1 MAIDQSLLLKI
12 KTSLRIS
19 HSVLDEDLSD
29 TIAAG
34 LQHLKICGRK
44 EYPDDPVK
52 AAEYQRRYDA
62 MKSCLMMASEYSG
75 EAAADE

>member
-1 MAIDQSLLLKI
+1 MIRVNCRRCKNCTGEECKLY
-12 KTSLRIS
+12 
-19 HSVLDEDLSD
+19 
-29 TIAAG
+29 G
-34 LQHLKICGRK
+34 
-44 EYPDDPVK
+44 DDPVK